1 MPEKYTDS
9 DLNHY
14 LSRLEEQL
22 TRIEQQVTETNGR
35 LKKLEIWKA
44 WMTGG
49 MAVLSLLVIPI
60 AITLATELI
69 QATL

>member
-14 LSRLEEQL
+14 FSRLEEQL